1 MAEKEKKMESARIDD
16 EGCEKYLSPL
26 PNSMFRVHD
35 LMITVIPERGRGVGS
50 VILDCDSPTRTCLA
64 GDSATI
70 GSCTSEGCSP
80 GLVDRVGDPAYFREL
95 SLVLERALKA
105 LSSLKGSR

>member
-1 MAEKEKKMESARIDD
+1 MPEKKMQERRNAES
-16 EGCEKYLSPL
+16 EVCLSPR

-35 LMITVIPERGRGVGS
+35 LMITVIPERAGGAAS

-64 GDSATI
+64 GDSATV

-80 GLVDRVGDPAYFREL
+80 GLIDRVSDPAYFQEL
-95 SLVLERALKA
+95 SRVLERALKGLNA
-105 LSSLKGSR
+105 AQRTK